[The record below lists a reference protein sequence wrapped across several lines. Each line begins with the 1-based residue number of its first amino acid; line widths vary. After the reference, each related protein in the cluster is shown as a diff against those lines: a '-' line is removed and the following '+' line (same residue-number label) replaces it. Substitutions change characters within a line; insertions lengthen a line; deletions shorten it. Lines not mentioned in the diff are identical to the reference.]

1 MAKKSFVKDGMIYDA
16 QGSPYMKYRDESENK
31 NFAVIAKCGHCGNH
45 YFIPIMF
52 NVYCKDVQTAIELV
66 KSYPRVKRDRK
77 DVILDAFEISELES
91 LFINAANDHDPYLRG
106 YSIKSD
112 DDVMDRRI
120 LNPSSSNEVLKE
132 NKKCDEEQLKS
143 IIKTAD
149 RVNDK
154 FVLEKYFS
162 PYFQGGRLIYPQKVN
177 RRQLLDEFFKQSTM
191 RYGIKRGHVF
201 FTTLYYQLYGENN
214 ELEIKYD
221 NGNFILRG
229 DDGKLYTH
237 RIPEVFHE
245 KLIQTGVLNN
255 GKTTSLKKEDEKVNV
270 DEKAKFSAIDRF
282 NKRMQKHKDKVNER
296 EERQPGE

>member
-52 NVYCKDVQTAIELV
+52 NAYCKDVQTAIELV

-91 LFINAANDHDPYLRG
+91 LFINAVNDHDPYLRG
-106 YSIKSD
+106 YLIKSD

-120 LNPSSSNEVLKE
+120 LNQSSSNEVLKG
-132 NKKCDEEQLKS
+132 NKNCDEDQLKT

-149 RVNDK
+149 MINDM

-191 RYGIKRGHVF
+191 RYGIKKGNVF
-201 FTTLYYQLYGENN
+201 FTTLYYQLYGKNN
-214 ELEIKYD
+214 ELDIKYD
-221 NGNFILRG
+221 NGNFIVRG
-229 DDGKLYTH
+229 VDGKLYTH

-245 KLIQTGVLNN
+245 KLIQTINLSTETNVSLNN
-255 GKTTSLKKEDEKVNV
+255 EDENINAP
-270 DEKAKFSAIDRF
+270 EKIRISAIDRF
-282 NKRMQKHKDKVNER
+282 NKRMQKYKDKVNER
-296 EERQPGE
+296 AERQPGE